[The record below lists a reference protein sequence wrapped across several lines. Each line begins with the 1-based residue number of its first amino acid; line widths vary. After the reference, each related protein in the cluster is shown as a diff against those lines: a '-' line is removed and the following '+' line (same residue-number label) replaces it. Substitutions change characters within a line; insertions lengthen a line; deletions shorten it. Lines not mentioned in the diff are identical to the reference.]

1 MSSIA
6 SLFFFHTLH
15 RIGDIGVMMA
25 VGGNRTGCI
34 WLHTL
39 ALFCLFLPSAV
50 LGVISS
56 YFLIDLNPTHLSKE
70 VLAVFSG
77 FAFLV
82 LFGFLISIPTVGL
95 TTFTD
100 PYKSI
105 RRQK

>member
-1 MSSIA
+1 
-6 SLFFFHTLH
+6 
-15 RIGDIGVMMA
+15 MMA
-25 VGGNRTGCI
+25 VGGNRIGCI

-50 LGVISS
+50 IGVISS
-56 YFLIDLNPTHLSKE
+56 YFLLDPNPAHLSQE
-70 VLAVFSG
+70 VLAFFSG
-77 FAFLV
+77 FAFLT

-95 TTFTD
+95 TTYTD